1 MRVLVLLAAV
11 GATCAAPAIVT
22 PASASVVAPPT
33 AAHVAVPYVPPV
45 TYIARHHAQDE
56 LGRASYGYSYPG
68 QFQSEERDA
77 LGNVAGAFS
86 YVDADGKTVLAQYTA
101 GEGGFRVRANHL
113 PVAEAPPLKDTPE
126 VTAAKLQFVDL
137 FNAAAIAA
145 AEAPDEGESEVVA
158 GLDDQGHVVVEV
170 PARSLPNPVRDTP
183 EVTAAKIQ
191 FVDLFNAAALA
202 AAEAPDEGNG
212 EGVVAG
218 LDDQGHVVVEVP
230 ARSIPNPVR
239 DTPEVTAAKLQFVDL
254 FNAAAIAAA
263 EAPDEGESEVV
274 AGLDDQGHVVVE
286 ARTDLGPKGSSDPAD
301 ADTEGNEGEVVS
313 ATAGESL
320 GKAADAESAA
330 TDAQRAGVLTLGLP
344 EPVKDTPEVT
354 DAKIKFMNLYNAA
367 AIAAAAAPDDV
378 AGDAAATDSADSVA
392 DAREEAITE
401 ASATAS
407 PAEAAEAVTEL
418 GSDAE
423 ENTEAPEAATAD
435 EAVTEIAPVGESVPE
450 AEANEGS
457 HKDLA
462 EAAEAS
468 EVNHN
473 EISEAA
479 EVEGE
484 AVPEDPQPANDEGD
498 AAPETPAAATSAQV
512 LSPTLVAEATEN
524 AVPPS
529 QQGVVSPRT
538 GQDAP
543 VSNSIDLTGP
553 EEDAAPQ
560 VALASQLVFSPHGHN
575 ALGPWYIFGLARGAH
590 GSLIPLLSQHPVADA
605 QGAALRPLSHHTPV
619 GASRYAFHYAPRFA
633 SLTPL

>member
-22 PASASVVAPPT
+22 PVSASVVAPPT

-45 TYIARHHAQDE
+45 TYISRHHAQDE
-56 LGRASYGYSYPG
+56 LGRVIYGYSYPG
-68 QFQSEERDA
+68 QFQNEARDA
-77 LGNVAGAFS
+77 LGNVAGTFS

-101 GEGGFRVRANHL
+101 GVGGFRVRANHL
-113 PVAEAPPLKDTPE
+113 PVAEAQAFSRPDPIKDTPE

-137 FNAAAIAA
+137 YNAAALAA

-170 PARSLPNPVRDTP
+170 PAKSLPNPVRDTP

-191 FVDLFNAAALA
+191 FVN
-202 AAEAPDEGNG
+202 
-212 EGVVAG
+212 
-218 LDDQGHVVVEVP
+218 
-230 ARSIPNPVR
+230 
-239 DTPEVTAAKLQFVDL
+239 L

-286 ARTDLGPKGSSDPAD
+286 ARTDLDPQGSPDPVAISAD
-301 ADTEGNEGEVVS
+301 ADTEGSENEVVS

-320 GKAADAESAA
+320 GKAADAETAA
-330 TDAQRAGVLTLGLP
+330 TDTQVAAVPALGLP
-344 EPVKDTPEVT
+344 KPVKDTPEVT

-378 AGDAAATDSADSVA
+378 VGDAAATDGAAPVA
-392 DAREEAITE
+392 DAREEVDSET
-401 ASATAS
+401 SATGS

-418 GSDAE
+418 GSDADQ
-423 ENTEAPEAATAD
+423 NTEAPEAATAD
-435 EAVTEIAPVGESVPE
+435 EGVTEISLVGESIPE
-450 AEANEGS
+450 AEASEGS
-457 HKDLA
+457 HKDIA

-479 EVEGE
+479 EAEGE
-484 AVPEDPQPANDEGD
+484 AVPADPQPTNDGGSSQ
-498 AAPETPAAATSAQV
+498 TPAAAKSAQV
-512 LSPTLVAEATEN
+512 PSPTLVTEAAED
-524 AVPPS
+524 AVPP
-529 QQGVVSPRT
+529 QQSLVSLRT
-538 GQDAP
+538 GQDVP
-543 VSNSIDLTGP
+543 VSNSIDLAGP
-553 EEDAAPQ
+553 EEDVAPP

-575 ALGPWYIFGLARGAH
+575 ALGPWYIFGFARGAH
-590 GSLIPLLSQHPVADA
+590 GSLVPMLSQHPVTDT
-605 QGAALRPLSHHTPV
+605 QGAVSLRPLSYYHTPV

-633 SLTPL
+633 QLAPL

>member
-191 FVDLFNAAALA
+191 FVDLFKPRALA
-202 AAEAPDEGNG
+202 GRGSDEGNG
-212 EGVVAG
+212 EGVVAVWTTKG
-218 LDDQGHVVVEVP
+218 MWCGVP

-286 ARTDLGPKGSSDPAD
+286 ARTDLGPKGSSDPAAISAD

-320 GKAADAESAA
+320 GKAADAEAAA

-401 ASATAS
+401 ASAT
-407 PAEAAEAVTEL
+407 PPPRGGRGGRDRVGLRRRGEHGGPR
-418 GSDAE
+418 GSDGRRSGYGNRARRG
-423 ENTEAPEAATAD
+423 
-435 EAVTEIAPVGESVPE
+435 I
-450 AEANEGS
+450 GS
-457 HKDLA
+457 
-462 EAAEAS
+462 
-468 EVNHN
+468 
-473 EISEAA
+473 
-479 EVEGE
+479 
-484 AVPEDPQPANDEGD
+484 
-498 AAPETPAAATSAQV
+498 
-512 LSPTLVAEATEN
+512 
-524 AVPPS
+524 
-529 QQGVVSPRT
+529 
-538 GQDAP
+538 
-543 VSNSIDLTGP
+543 
-553 EEDAAPQ
+553 
-560 VALASQLVFSPHGHN
+560 
-575 ALGPWYIFGLARGAH
+575 
-590 GSLIPLLSQHPVADA
+590 
-605 QGAALRPLSHHTPV
+605 
-619 GASRYAFHYAPRFA
+619 
-633 SLTPL
+633 

>member
-1 MRVLVLLAAV
+1 M

-158 GLDDQGHVVVEV
+158 GLDDQGHVVVE
-170 PARSLPNPVRDTP
+170 
-183 EVTAAKIQ
+183 
-191 FVDLFNAAALA
+191 
-202 AAEAPDEGNG
+202 
-212 EGVVAG
+212 
-218 LDDQGHVVVEVP
+218 
-230 ARSIPNPVR
+230 
-239 DTPEVTAAKLQFVDL
+239 
-254 FNAAAIAAA
+254 
-263 EAPDEGESEVV
+263 
-274 AGLDDQGHVVVE
+274 
-286 ARTDLGPKGSSDPAD
+286 ARTDLGPKGSSDPAAISAD

-320 GKAADAESAA
+320 GKAADAEAAA

-450 AEANEGS
+450 AEASEGS

-498 AAPETPAAATSAQV
+498 AAPETPTAATSAQV
-512 LSPTLVAEATEN
+512 LSPTLVTEATEN